1 MNNLKV
7 NNKFKIINDPVYGF
21 INIPFELYFD
31 ILQHPFFQRLRR
43 IKQLGL
49 SSYVYP
55 GAVHT
60 RFDHVLG
67 AGHLMGVA
75 LKELE
80 RKGHLISEE
89 EKNGAI
95 LAILLHDIGHGP
107 FSHSL
112 EGYFFE
118 RVDHETITLSF
129 MNYFNEIFKG
139 QLELGIEI
147 FKNKHSR
154 KFLHQLVSG
163 QLDTD
168 RLDYLKRDSFYTGV
182 TEGGI
187 GTDRLLKMLNV
198 VDDRLVVEEKGIYTV
213 EQFIVAR
220 RIMYWQVYLHKT
232 VIAGEEMLKK
242 AMQRAKELY
251 LTNELFVTPSLAFF
265 FKPDVNVR
273 DTNGSI
279 FKDALSKFAEIDDT
293 DIMVCLKEWKKHKDK
308 VLSILAGGIV
318 DRSLFK
324 VDIAEIP
331 FRKEKLHSVKEDI
344 KKCFGLNDHEAG
356 YMVISEKIV
365 NKAYSLGDAT
375 GIKILTKSGNVA
387 EISEVSDIENITALS
402 KPVEK
407 YFICYPKSIE
417 ISKK

>member
-1 MNNLKV
+1 MSTGKKK
-7 NNKFKIINDPVYGF
+7 NKLKIINDPVYGF
-21 INIPFELYFD
+21 INIPTELYYD
-31 ILQHPFFQRLRR
+31 IVQHPYFQRLRR

-67 AGHLMGVA
+67 AGHLMGIA

-80 RKGHLISEE
+80 RKGLAITEE
-89 EKNGAI
+89 ERNGALI
-95 LAILLHDIGHGP
+95 AILLHDIGHGP

-118 RVDHETITLSF
+118 HTGHETITLLF
-129 MNYFNEIFKG
+129 MEYLNNLFG
-139 QLELGIEI
+139 GRLETGIQI
-147 FKNKHSR
+147 FKNDYPK

-168 RLDYLKRDSFYTGV
+168 RLDYLRRDSFYTGV

-187 GTDRLLKMLNV
+187 GTDRLLKMLDV
-198 VDDRLVVEEKGIYTV
+198 ADDQLVVEEKGIYTV

-232 VIAGEEMLKK
+232 VISGEVMLKK

-251 LTNELFVTPSLAFF
+251 GGDSLFASPALARFFRNKLELVDKTGRVNEE
-265 FKPDVNVR
+265 
-273 DTNGSI
+273 
-279 FKDALSKFAEIDDT
+279 ALCFFAELDDS
-293 DIMVCLKEWKKHKDK
+293 DIIVSLKEWSKHSDK
-308 VLSILAGGIV
+308 VLSLLAGGIV
-318 DRSLFK
+318 HRNLFK
-324 VDIAEIP
+324 VEIANEAFKP
-331 FRKEKLHSVKEDI
+331 EYLAKI
-344 KKCFGLNDHEAG
+344 KQKIKDTYKVSDHETD
-356 YMVISEKIV
+356 YLVFTENII
-365 NKAYSLGDAT
+365 NKAYST
-375 GIKILTKSGNVA
+375 GNDTSIRILSKKGKVS
-387 EISEVSDIENITALS
+387 EISEVSDVENIAALS

-407 YFICYPKSIE
+407 YFICYPKE
-417 ISKK
+417 L